1 MTETYAKILKIPYMC
16 KTEEELYRIIEQ
28 FDQDLLPPF
37 VLTVIREV
45 GGGGGGAR
53 TLDQRAS
60 VFLSLMSHQ
69 VLEVSIAD

>member
-37 VLTVIREV
+37 VLTVIRV
-45 GGGGGGAR
+45 GGWGVGTR